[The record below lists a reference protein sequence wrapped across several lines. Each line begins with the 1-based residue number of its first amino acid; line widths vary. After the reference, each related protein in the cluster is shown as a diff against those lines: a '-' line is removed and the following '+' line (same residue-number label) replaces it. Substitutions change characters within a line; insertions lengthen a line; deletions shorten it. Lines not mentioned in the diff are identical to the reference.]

1 MFPTRILVATD
12 FSPCSKRA
20 VETAA
25 ELAVSTK
32 AEVVLLHAFQFPVL
46 SFLDGAYFPSSDEV
60 AKLTHAAQDA
70 LADVSA
76 ELGARGITTK
86 TVLRDGNPAE
96 EVASQAKELGCDL
109 VVVGTHGRSAM
120 GRALLG
126 SVAHNVIRLSPVP
139 VVTVRQE

>member
-20 VETAA
+20 VDTAA
-25 ELAVSTK
+25 ELAASTK

-70 LADVSA
+70 LADLAA

-96 EVASQAKELGCDL
+96 EVASQAKEHACDL
-109 VVVGTHGRSAM
+109 VVVGTHGRSAV